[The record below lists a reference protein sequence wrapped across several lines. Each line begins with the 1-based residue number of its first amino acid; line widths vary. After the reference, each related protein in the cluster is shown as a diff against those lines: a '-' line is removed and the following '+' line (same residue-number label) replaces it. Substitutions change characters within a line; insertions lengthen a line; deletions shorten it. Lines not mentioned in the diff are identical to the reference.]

1 MSKRP
6 HSKIS
11 VASYDEFLRELG
23 SEVNTNKRFK
33 HIQYNQS
40 FALENLA
47 SVEDPTELLRYCFQ
61 QCIDRTMA
69 KSRQEGM
76 ECDQLGV
83 TISSPL
89 LSYDI
94 WTPLRPITDNTVD
107 AILNTFLKV
116 MQSQTAEGI
125 YGEPF
130 TVTVTGV
137 RAQDLPT
144 RRTTVGRGR
153 KNYVQ
158 NIVRNIED
166 ACILQIKNTDRY
178 CLFYA
183 LELMRIHVSNEM
195 TRQRFFEY
203 KTKIGGGVHGRD
215 TCSTS
220 NSLTFYVGK
229 VVETLQCGSRII
241 TVTRFGCSWPNVLVL
256 AARTG
261 HIFRYI
267 FRFDTPWER
276 RRSCCGSGF

>member
-1 MSKRP
+1 MTKRS

-11 VASYDEFLRELG
+11 VASYGEFLRELG

-40 FALENLA
+40 FALEKLD
-47 SVEDPTELLRYCFQ
+47 SVDDPTELLRYCFQ
-61 QCIDRTMA
+61 QCVDRTMA

-158 NIVRNIED
+158 KIVSNIED

-203 KTKIGGGVHGRD
+203 KTNFERQRTAVTQMMRNAKIPRNLPDYILEEWGPVVQQYYDD
-215 TCSTS
+215 TYGPGT
-220 NSLTFYVGK
+220 
-229 VVETLQCGSRII
+229 
-241 TVTRFGCSWPNVLVL
+241 
-256 AARTG
+256 
-261 HIFRYI
+261 YI
-267 FRFDTPWER
+267 NYFQFL
-276 RRSCCGSGF
+276 S